1 MAFVPP
7 CLVHNSDCLLSNIH
21 PITPQ
26 EAPSSLSA
34 VEKTGM
40 EGLSMHTNRDIG
52 INYIKARKD
61 HRCYG
66 MGLGIIILDD
76 VYPGFP
82 GDVRNASAFS
92 FPIQYEIAEGV
103 DIQGLVRS
111 EDKSPYLKPVQKAA
125 KKLEK
130 MGCRAIAAE
139 CGYFAYFQQ
148 DIAGSVDIPVF
159 MSSLLQVPL
168 AQQLIGPEKVV
179 GILAAERKYLTD
191 AHLEAVGIQLG
202 SNYLVGGAEDDGR
215 CPEFEHL
222 WHADKRPDPVGA
234 YYDKAEEEFV
244 AVAIDFYKS
253 HPNMGAMM
261 LECTGMQ
268 PFARSLQ
275 RQIDIPIFSWGTLL
289 DYAYS
294 VVVHRDYY
302 GHV

>member
-1 MAFVPP
+1 MY
-7 CLVHNSDCLLSNIH
+7 HH
-21 PITPQ
+21 
-26 EAPSSLSA
+26 
-34 VEKTGM
+34 
-40 EGLSMHTNRDIG
+40 RDIG

-82 GDVRNASAFS
+82 GDVRNASAFP
-92 FPIQYEIAEGV
+92 FPIQYEIVEGV
-103 DIQGLVRS
+103 DIQALVFKK
-111 EDKSPYLKPVQKAA
+111 DKSPCLEPILRAA

-139 CGYFAYFQQ
+139 CGYFAYFQK
-148 DIAGSVDIPVF
+148 DIAGYVDVPVF
-159 MSSLLQVPL
+159 MSSLLQTPL
-168 AQQLIGPEKVV
+168 AQQLIGPDKVV
-179 GILAAERKYLTD
+179 GIMVALNKFMTE
-191 AHLEAVGIQLG
+191 AHLKAVGIQPD
-202 SNYLVGGAEDDGR
+202 SNYVLAGAMDDGR
-215 CPEFEHL
+215 CPEFDHL
-222 WHADKRPDPVGA
+222 WVESMRPDPPGA
-234 YYDKAEEEFV
+234 YYDKAEKEFV
-244 AVAIDFYKS
+244 PVAVDFYQA

-268 PFARSLQ
+268 PFARAIQ
-275 RQIDIPIFSWGTLL
+275 REIDIPIFSWGTLL